1 MMEPRNRRKEMKK
14 LLIGAFIVL
23 SLVTWIYPQT
33 NADQG
38 LRRYI
43 FSPQF
48 LRRYQRE
55 LQLTEEQR
63 RYIVQQ
69 INEIQSKFTPL
80 QWRLEDEVRKL
91 TDLIENRASE
101 EGSILK
107 QLDVVLDL
115 EKDIK
120 GQQLLLAVRI
130 RNALNQEQ
138 VKKLRD
144 LRARALND
152 QRLPRRNADRD
163 PTSIP

>member
-48 LRRYQRE
+48 LRRYQR
-55 LQLTEEQR
+55 
-63 RYIVQQ
+63 
-69 INEIQSKFTPL
+69 EIQSKFTPL